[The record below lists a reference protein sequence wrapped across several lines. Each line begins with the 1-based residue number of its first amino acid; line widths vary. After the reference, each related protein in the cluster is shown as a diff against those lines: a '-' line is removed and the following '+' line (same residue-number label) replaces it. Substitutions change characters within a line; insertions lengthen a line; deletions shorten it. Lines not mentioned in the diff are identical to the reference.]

1 MDDREIMSTL
11 RCQHTFHHEC
21 IDAWLTATL
30 QTPLVS
36 PSCPE
41 CRADLQVVR
50 LSTINRTTVEP
61 PTVAQADVENSDG
74 SFNSASEFPWG
85 PGEASVFHT
94 STQLTDGQLSIIV
107 DPGAW
112 TNLIGADLARKL
124 VQRAMSKGY
133 EPEQHPMTKMVVNG
147 VGQGSQEANYKVVCP
162 IAVPHAD
169 GKTYIHQI
177 TSPIV
182 EGTGRNLPGLLGLRT
197 LQHERAI
204 LDMGRQELIFPGQGE
219 VKFELPPGS
228 MRIPLKKAPSGHL
241 VMVIDDYEKVAER
254 RGGLP
259 HASLQ
264 LLSRE
269 ESGAASA
276 DSSAMEQRRVD
287 FPM

>member
-1 MDDREIMSTL
+1 
-11 RCQHTFHHEC
+11 
-21 IDAWLTATL
+21 
-30 QTPLVS
+30 
-36 PSCPE
+36 
-41 CRADLQVVR
+41 
-50 LSTINRTTVEP
+50 
-61 PTVAQADVENSDG
+61 
-74 SFNSASEFPWG
+74 
-85 PGEASVFHT
+85 
-94 STQLTDGQLSIIV
+94 
-107 DPGAW
+107 
-112 TNLIGADLARKL
+112 
-124 VQRAMSKGY
+124 
-133 EPEQHPMTKMVVNG
+133 MTKMVVNG

-182 EGTGRNLPGLLGLRT
+182 EGTGSNLPGLLGLRT

-276 DSSAMEQRRVD
+276 DSSATEQRRVD